1 MGIEPLRCFPES
13 LPVCHARRPGRELY
27 HRQWDNGTNLV
38 RGAQR
43 TLSGTTAAGGAT
55 TQGTV
60 FELSPTAVP
69 GPASLVLLGLGL
81 VGVAGL
87 ALRTARGGTATT
99 GVTDE

>member
-1 MGIEPLRCFPES
+1 MRSAQGN
-13 LPVCHARRPGRELY
+13 LY
-27 HRQWDNGTNLV
+27 
-38 RGAQR
+38 
-43 TLSGTTAAGGAT
+43 GTTAAGGAT

-60 FELSPTAVP
+60 FEQSPTAVP
-69 GPASLVLLGLGL
+69 GPASRVLLGLGM